1 MKGILLKQ
9 VEQRI
14 VGTGHSMYRD
24 CLESKLLS
32 ITTGLEDQRCFKASI
47 FAIDV
52 ETIRHKISIVVSD
65 MPQNRLSPNVG

>member
-1 MKGILLKQ
+1 
-9 VEQRI
+9 
-14 VGTGHSMYRD
+14 MYRD

-52 ETIRHKISIVVSD
+52 ETIRHEISIVVSD